1 MAGLD
6 DLRSRIDAEFVAA
19 EQKIKEFRAQKV
31 QEWQQREERL
41 QRFEKLL
48 EEMTSL
54 WRPRLE
60 ALAQRFGER
69 VNVEPDV
76 TPSRRQATL
85 AFQSNVAR
93 IQLRF
98 AAFPDQEVRQVF
110 FTYDLEIIPI
120 LIKFDSH
127 DQIAFPLES
136 IDRTALGAWLDDR
149 ILSFVRT
156 YLQVHQDQHYQK
168 EQLVEDPIAGVRFPR
183 YAAAATMEWKG
194 KPVYFI
200 SEDTRKE
207 FERQQAAAKG

>member
-1 MAGLD
+1 MASQW
-6 DLRSRIDAEFVAA
+6 RS
-19 EQKIKEFRAQKV
+19 
-31 QEWQQREERL
+31 
-41 QRFEKLL
+41 
-48 EEMTSL
+48 
-54 WRPRLE
+54 RLE

-69 VNVEPDV
+69 VKVEPEI

-98 AAFPDQEVRQVF
+98 AVFPDEEVRQVF
-110 FTYDLEIIPI
+110 FTYDLDIIPI
-120 LIKFDSH
+120 LMQFDAH
-127 DQIAFPLES
+127 DRIAFPLEA

-156 YLQVHQDQHYQK
+156 YLQVHQDQSCQK
-168 EQLVEDPIAGVRFPR
+168 EHLVEDPIAGIRFPK

-200 SEDTRKE
+200 SEETRKE
-207 FERQQAAAKG
+207 FERKQAAARG